1 MIDRE
6 AVERQ
11 RYVKLSED
19 LKSINLFMAGVRE
32 QLERLSIKQE
42 LLGISLERRSNITNG
57 ILNRLEERG
66 N

>member
-1 MIDRE
+1 MTNRE
-6 AVERQ
+6 AID
-11 RYVKLSED
+11 KLSDD

-32 QLERLSIKQE
+32 QLERINIKQE
-42 LLGISLERRSNITNG
+42 LLGVSLERRANITNG

>member
-1 MIDRE
+1 MTNRE
-6 AVERQ
+6 AID
-11 RYVKLSED
+11 KLSED

-32 QLERLSIKQE
+32 QLERINIKQE
-42 LLGISLERRSNITNG
+42 LLGRRARRMANITNG

>member
-1 MIDRE
+1 MTDRE

-11 RYVKLSED
+11 RYVKLSQD

-32 QLERLSIKQE
+32 QLERINIKQE
-42 LLGISLERRSNITNG
+42 LLGVSLERRSTITNG

>member
-1 MIDRE
+1 MTNRE
-6 AVERQ
+6 AID
-11 RYVKLSED
+11 KLSED

-32 QLERLSIKQE
+32 QLERINIKQE
-42 LLGISLERRSNITNG
+42 LLGVSLERRAKITIG

>member
-1 MIDRE
+1 MTNRE
-6 AVERQ
+6 AID
-11 RYVKLSED
+11 KLSED

-32 QLERLSIKQE
+32 QLERINIKQE
-42 LLGISLERRSNITNG
+42 LLGVSLERRANITNG

>member
-1 MIDRE
+1 MTNRE
-6 AVERQ
+6 AID
-11 RYVKLSED
+11 KLSED

-32 QLERLSIKQE
+32 QLERINIKQE
-42 LLGISLERRSNITNG
+42 LLGVSLERRAKITNG